1 MQSRNQQISHGGGIM
16 RVVSQPRTLASILGQ
31 LMMVIG
37 VCTVVT
43 ASGSFV
49 PAGAAAEEPS
59 NADTKAPHVLIKT
72 KFGEMEAVLFPDL
85 APKHVESFLKL
96 AKSGFYNGTIFHRI
110 IPGFM
115 IQGGDPLTKDPANRS
130 RYGTGGP
137 GYTVPAEFNKVA
149 HEKGILSAART
160 ADPNSAGSQFF
171 IMVDKAPHLDGQYTV
186 FGEIVKGVDVAETI
200 VSQPRDLKD
209 NPMERIE
216 MTIEVIQ

>member
-1 MQSRNQQISHGGGIM
+1 MRGGLQSCM
-16 RVVSQPRTLASILGQ
+16 LVSKLRQF
-31 LMMVIG
+31 MMVVGIFA
-37 VCTVVT
+37 VVT
-43 ASGSFV
+43 GSFSL
-49 PAGAAAEEPS
+49 AAIQAAAEEPS
-59 NADTKAPHVLIKT
+59 SESSSGDSASPHVLIKT
-72 KFGEMEAVLFPDL
+72 KFGEMKIVLFPDL

-96 AKSGFYNGTIFHRI
+96 VESGFYNGTIFHRI

-115 IQGGDPLTKDPANRS
+115 IQGGDPLTKDPANRN

-137 GYTVPAEFNKVA
+137 GYTLPAEFNRVA

-186 FGEIVKGVDVAETI
+186 FGEIVEGIEVAETI

-209 NPMERIE
+209 NPLERIE
-216 MTIEVIQ
+216 MTMERIQ

>member
-1 MQSRNQQISHGGGIM
+1 M
-16 RVVSQPRTLASILGQ
+16 RVVSQSRTLASVLYQFMI
-31 LMMVIG
+31 VVG

-43 ASGSFV
+43 GSLWL
-49 PAGAAAEEPS
+49 PAARAAES
-59 NADTKAPHVLIKT
+59 NADSKSPHVLIKT
-72 KFGEMEAVLFPDL
+72 KFGDMEIVLFPDL

-96 AKSGFYNGTIFHRI
+96 VKSGFYNGTIFHRI

-115 IQGGDPLTKDPANRS
+115 IQGGDPLTKDPANRT
-130 RYGTGGP
+130 RFGTGGP
-137 GYTVPAEFNKVA
+137 GYTVPAEFNRVA

-186 FGEIVKGVDVAETI
+186 FGEIVKGLDVADTI

-209 NPMERIE
+209 NPLERIE
-216 MTIEVIQ
+216 MTMEMIP

>member
-1 MQSRNQQISHGGGIM
+1 M
-16 RVVSQPRTLASILGQ
+16 RVVLQPVIVRICCRMIIVLAMLT
-31 LMMVIG
+31 MVTGKISLAA
-37 VCTVVT
+37 TKT
-43 ASGSFV
+43 ATDEKSS
-49 PAGAAAEEPS
+49 
-59 NADTKAPHVLIKT
+59 ADSKSPHVLVKT
-72 KFGEMEAVLFPDL
+72 KFGDMKLVLFPEL

-96 AKSGFYNGTIFHRI
+96 VKSGFYNGTIFHRI

-137 GYTVPAEFNKVA
+137 GYTLPAEFNRVA

-186 FGEIVKGVDVAETI
+186 FGEIVKGLDVVETI

-209 NPMERIE
+209 NPLERIE
-216 MTIEVIQ
+216 MTMEVIE

>member
-1 MQSRNQQISHGGGIM
+1 M
-16 RVVSQPRTLASILGQ
+16 RVVSQPGTLSSALCQ
-31 LMMVIG
+31 FMMVIG
-37 VCTVVT
+37 LFTVVT
-43 ASGSFV
+43 AIGTLAPTGV
-49 PAGAAAEEPS
+49 AAEEPS
-59 NADTKAPHVLIKT
+59 NTATKAPHVLIKT

-96 AKSGFYNGTIFHRI
+96 AKSGFFNGTIFHRI

-130 RYGTGGP
+130 RFGTGGP
-137 GYTVPAEFNKVA
+137 GYTVPAEFNRVI

-171 IMVDKAPHLDGQYTV
+171 IMADKAPHLDGQYTV
-186 FGEIVKGVDVAETI
+186 FGEVVKGLEVVDTI

-209 NPMERIE
+209 NPLERIE
-216 MTIEVIQ
+216 MTIDLIQ

>member
-1 MQSRNQQISHGGGIM
+1 MMSIFSGTTGKYVQRG
-16 RVVSQPRTLASILGQ
+16 LAIFGLLAMINIVG
-31 LMMVIG
+31 L
-37 VCTVVT
+37 T
-43 ASGSFV
+43 ATW
-49 PAGAAAEEPS
+49 AEEPTTAS
-59 NADTKAPHVLIKT
+59 PAPHVMLKT
-72 KFGEMEAVLFPDL
+72 KFGEMEIVLFPDL

-96 AKSGFYNGTIFHRI
+96 AKSGFFNGTIFHRI

-137 GYTVPAEFNKVA
+137 GYTLPAEFNKVV

-186 FGEIVKGVDVAETI
+186 FGEVVKGVEVADTI
-200 VSQPRDLKD
+200 VAQPRDLRD
-209 NPMERIE
+209 NPVERIE
-216 MTIEVIQ
+216 MTIEVMK

>member
-1 MQSRNQQISHGGGIM
+1 M
-16 RVVSQPRTLASILGQ
+16 RVVLQPRTLVSVLRQ
-31 LMMVIG
+31 LMIVIG
-37 VCTVVT
+37 VFTVVT
-43 ASGSFV
+43 GSFSL
-49 PAGAAAEEPS
+49 GATRAATDEPS
-59 NADTKAPHVLIKT
+59 NADSKSPHVLVKT
-72 KFGEMEAVLFPDL
+72 KFGEMEIVLFPDL

-115 IQGGDPLTKDPANRS
+115 IQGGDPLTKDPTNRS

-137 GYTVPAEFNKVA
+137 GYNLPAEFNRVA

-186 FGEIVKGVDVAETI
+186 FGEIVKGLEVADTI
-200 VSQPRDLKD
+200 VNQPRDMKD
-209 NPMERIE
+209 NPLDRIE
-216 MTIEVIQ
+216 LTIEVLQ

>member
-1 MQSRNQQISHGGGIM
+1 M
-16 RVVSQPRTLASILGQ
+16 RVVLQPRTLVSVLRQ
-31 LMMVIG
+31 LMVVIG
-37 VCTVVT
+37 VFTVV
-43 ASGSFV
+43 AGSFSLG
-49 PAGAAAEEPS
+49 ATRAAAAEPGNVDS
-59 NADTKAPHVLIKT
+59 KSPHVLVKT
-72 KFGEMEAVLFPDL
+72 KFGEMEIVLFPDL

-137 GYTVPAEFNKVA
+137 GYNLPAEFNKVA

-171 IMVDKAPHLDGQYTV
+171 IMADKAPHLDGQYTV
-186 FGEIVKGVDVAETI
+186 FGEIVKGLEVVDTI
-200 VSQPRDLKD
+200 VNQPRDMKD
-209 NPMERIE
+209 NPLERIE
-216 MTIEVIQ
+216 LTVEVLQ

>member
-1 MQSRNQQISHGGGIM
+1 MNSQGGEIM
-16 RVVSQPRTLASILGQ
+16 RVVLQPRTLAGVLRQ
-31 LMMVIG
+31 LVIAIG
-37 VCTVVT
+37 IFTVVT
-43 ASGSFV
+43 GSFSLAV
-49 PAGAAAEEPS
+49 TQAAAAEPS
-59 NADTKAPHVLIKT
+59 NAQSKAPHVLMKT
-72 KFGEMEAVLFPDL
+72 KFGEIEIVLFPDL

-96 AKSGFYNGTIFHRI
+96 AKSGFFNGTIFHRI

-137 GYTVPAEFNKVA
+137 GHTLPAEFNKVI

-186 FGEIVKGVDVAETI
+186 FGEIVKGIDVVDTI

-209 NPMERIE
+209 NPLERIE
-216 MTIEVIQ
+216 MTVEVMP

>member
-1 MQSRNQQISHGGGIM
+1 M
-16 RVVSQPRTLASILGQ
+16 RVVLQPRTLAGVLHQ
-31 LMMVIG
+31 LMIAIG
-37 VCTVVT
+37 VFTLVT
-43 ASGSFV
+43 GSV
-49 PAGAAAEEPS
+49 SLTATRVAAAEPS
-59 NADTKAPHVLIKT
+59 NADSKPPHVLVKT
-72 KFGEMEAVLFPDL
+72 KFGDMDIVLFPEL

-96 AKSGFYNGTIFHRI
+96 SKSGFYNGTIFHRI

-130 RYGTGGP
+130 RFGTGGP
-137 GYTVPAEFNKVA
+137 GYTLPAEFNKVP

-186 FGEIVKGVDVAETI
+186 FGEIVKGIDVADTI

-209 NPMERIE
+209 NPLERIE
-216 MTIEVIQ
+216 MTIEVIE